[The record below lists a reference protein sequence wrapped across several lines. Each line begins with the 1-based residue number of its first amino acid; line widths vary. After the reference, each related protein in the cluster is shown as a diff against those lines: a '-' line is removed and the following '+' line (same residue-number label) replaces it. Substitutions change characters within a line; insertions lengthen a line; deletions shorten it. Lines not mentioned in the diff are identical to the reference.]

1 MTDYYRP
8 VTKPSRAVPATA
20 VTRIRGEVR
29 DAPDVDGAD
38 HDAQWSRKVGN
49 PVGSDPP
56 EEPP

>member
-8 VTKPSRAVPATA
+8 VTKPSRAVAATA

-29 DAPDVDGAD
+29 DAPDVDAGD
-38 HDAQWSRKVGN
+38 RDAQWSRKVGN
-49 PVGSDPP
+49 PSTSDPP